1 MWPRTTIYSTQLLYM
16 FVFAW
21 LMCDTPVPIIITN
34 EQVTVFRSTDPTQ
47 PTSIKY
53 RLITEAIQK
62 PTNHI
67 GY

>member
-1 MWPRTTIYSTQLLYM
+1 M

-62 PTNHI
+62 PTNHT